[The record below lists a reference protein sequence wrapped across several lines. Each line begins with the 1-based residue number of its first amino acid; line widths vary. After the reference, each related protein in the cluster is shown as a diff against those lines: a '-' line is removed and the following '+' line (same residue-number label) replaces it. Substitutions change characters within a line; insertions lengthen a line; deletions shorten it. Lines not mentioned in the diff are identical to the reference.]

1 MKRKIKI
8 SEKFSAPYMKKKMPT
23 ALWTI
28 FRMLLVIG
36 LTFLIIQPL
45 IIKLAS
51 SFKSISDLYDSSVFF
66 IPKHFTFLN
75 YTRVFYFLDYDKTL
89 ITTILYT
96 TLCSLLQVASCAM
109 VAYGIAR
116 FKFKGS
122 GVILGM
128 AIFTLV
134 IPPQTVLLSLFM
146 EFRYFS
152 PLTILT
158 MGFQSGGLNLIGT
171 PLPVLILSSTAVA
184 FKNGLFIFLLR
195 QHFKN
200 IPVAIEEAAYIDG
213 CSDFKT
219 FVQIMLPGAMVMMST
234 IFIFSFVWQW
244 NDYFYTT
251 VLSSN
256 MNLFSTKLVGLGYH
270 LVSSEG
276 NSRNFMQ
283 EMLYD
288 CAAMMIHIVPLLILY
303 GFTQKRFVQS
313 IERSGIVG

>member
-1 MKRKIKI
+1 MKESGKINVPYIRKKLPM
-8 SEKFSAPYMKKKMPT
+8 AVW
-23 ALWTI
+23 AV
-28 FRMLLVIG
+28 FRAVLLIG
-36 LTFLIIQPL
+36 LAFLIIQPL
-45 IIKLAS
+45 LIKLAS
-51 SFKSISDLYDSSVFF
+51 SFKNISDLYDSSVFF
-66 IPKHFTFLN
+66 IPKNFSLRNYSRVLSFLN
-75 YTRVFYFLDYDKTL
+75 YDKTL
-89 ITTILYT
+89 ITTTIYT
-96 TLCSLLQVASCAM
+96 IICSLLQVASCTM

-116 FKFKGS
+116 FKFKAS
-122 GVILGM
+122 GLILGM

-158 MGFQSGGLNLIGT
+158 MGFKSGGLNLVGT
-171 PLPVLILSSTAVA
+171 PLPIIILSATAVA
-184 FKNGLFIFLLR
+184 FKNGLYIFLLR

-219 FVQIMLPGAMVMMST
+219 FVKIMIPGAMVMIST

-256 MNLFSTKLVGLGYH
+256 MFLFSTKLVGLGYQ

-288 CAAMMIHIVPLLILY
+288 SAGIIIHIIPLMILY
-303 GFTQKRFVQS
+303 GFTQKKFVQS